1 MQRPKTFRNPKIV
14 DIKSVILEHP
24 KNSHKLSK
32 TIRKTEKVSQ
42 VGSNSSLYSDTKKS
56 DNFVN
61 EKNLRKKQADAFKG
75 HVSSYN
81 IEILNSFNTEL
92 QLKYTES
99 AIKNK
104 LIKFLSGLRGFKFVT
119 ILVLVLKKIES
130 NDNTKYDIFYSHS
143 KAETIINESDIDDNV
158 FKSFYTT
165 LVSNIQKSRG
175 KGSLILLSSGS

>member
-1 MQRPKTFRNPKIV
+1 MQQPKTFRNPKIV

-56 DNFVN
+56 ENFVN
-61 EKNLRKKQADAFKG
+61 KKNLRKKQADAFKG

-81 IEILNSFNTEL
+81 IEILSSFNTEL

-104 LIKFLSGLRGFKFVT
+104 LNKFLSGLIKR
-119 ILVLVLKKIES
+119 I
-130 NDNTKYDIFYSHS
+130 
-143 KAETIINESDIDDNV
+143 
-158 FKSFYTT
+158 
-165 LVSNIQKSRG
+165 
-175 KGSLILLSSGS
+175 